1 MNILLIIAVAPVALL
16 LIYIYKRDAIEKEPA
31 KMLRKAFG
39 GGCLC
44 VLLDLL
50 IVLPMQAIFGDASEW
65 HGFFWSTFGQAF
77 LEAGI
82 PEELCK
88 FLVLYWLIWK
98 APDFDEHFDGIV
110 YATFVSMGFACL
122 ENILYVFQ
130 YGAGTGIMRAVTA
143 VPGHFFFAVVMG
155 YYFSRAKFDIPNR
168 KSNMIKCIIYPMIV
182 HGIYDM
188 ILFMMNRISDS
199 EDDSLSYIVGILL
212 IAFFF
217 FNFKLWR
224 HGFRRVKELREKDLA
239 DMAQNRRAIDYLND
253 PSLEFR
259 ESNFTPA
266 AGISSSKER
275 NYSPADSVS
284 SYKDPFSTESK
295 SKFPID

>member
-1 MNILLIIAVAPVALL
+1 
-16 LIYIYKRDAIEKEPA
+16 
-31 KMLRKAFG
+31 MLRKAFG

-98 APDFDEHFDGIV
+98 APEFDEHFDGIV

-155 YYFSRAKFDIPNR
+155 YYFSKAKFDVTNR

-188 ILFMMNRISDS
+188 ILFMMTGFQIRKMIRSLILLAFCSSRSSSLISDFGGMGS
-199 EDDSLSYIVGILL
+199 AESRNCAKRIWPIWRR
-212 IAFFF
+212 IA
-217 FNFKLWR
+217 
-224 HGFRRVKELREKDLA
+224 E
-239 DMAQNRRAIDYLND
+239 
-253 PSLEFR
+253 PS
-259 ESNFTPA
+259 
-266 AGISSSKER
+266 I
-275 NYSPADSVS
+275 
-284 SYKDPFSTESK
+284 
-295 SKFPID
+295 I